1 MTDEYDACS
10 DSEILHLF
18 QLVAMSNKLSLILMT
33 FLKFFL
39 TVLFFKKKPFSKI
52 YGVAALPKKRI
63 KLFVVACWGST
74 VLEIVMLKIYA
85 TFQNF
90 GCCCQIFE
98 GKIQIYF

>member
-39 TVLFFKKKPFSKI
+39 TVLCF
-52 YGVAALPKKRI
+52 
-63 KLFVVACWGST
+63 
-74 VLEIVMLKIYA
+74 LKNSHLVKYMV
-85 TFQNF
+85 
-90 GCCCQIFE
+90 
-98 GKIQIYF
+98 